1 MRNHNNN
8 NNSNH
13 NNYSE
18 ERFNGRDFLLKQSYS
33 FGFKWNLASERM
45 VMEPATTSPWRYRR
59 GNFWSKRP
67 SLFGSITKPRVFSF
81 HYYKGMKSPILPII
95 GKIRQLRQ
103 RCRRTKSMT
112 SPMFM
117 RSSVVIA
124 GAAAFSS
131 SRLRCGDPE
140 ALLSPNKFNR
150 SLIHEFVGDIMYPMA
165 ATKLDFETICRTP
178 DSFVEHHL
186 KESTC
191 EKFCH

>member
-1 MRNHNNN
+1 M
-8 NNSNH
+8 
-13 NNYSE
+13 
-18 ERFNGRDFLLKQSYS
+18 
-33 FGFKWNLASERM
+33 
-45 VMEPATTSPWRYRR
+45 
-59 GNFWSKRP
+59 KR
-67 SLFGSITKPRVFSF
+67 
-81 HYYKGMKSPILPII
+81 ILPII

-150 SLIHEFVGDIMYPMA
+150 SQVYRKKFLFKIILHLWTNFVCVY
-165 ATKLDFETICRTP
+165 
-178 DSFVEHHL
+178 
-186 KESTC
+186 ESWLPVGNLAFNNITLSVLEC
-191 EKFCH
+191 